1 MNGYQFMLIMS
12 DLMLN
17 IKLGMRLT
25 NPQKGLSRLK
35 SQYKQM
41 LGLPRNTKNRDL
53 FIALYENVL
62 EINRDKFNEGFV
74 LRCQDFYEDLFTAEF
89 ND

>member
-1 MNGYQFMLIMS
+1 MNGYQFMLIMN
-12 DLMLN
+12 DLMMD

-25 NPQKGLSRLK
+25 NPNKGLSRLK
-35 SQYKQM
+35 SQYKSM
-41 LGLPRNTKNRDL
+41 LGLPRNAKNRTL

-62 EINRDKFNEGFV
+62 EVNRDKFTESFV
-74 LRCQDFYEDLFTAEF
+74 LSCQDFYEDLFTAEF